1 MRFVHSLGSIVVVS
15 ATVFASAVPAHFA
28 ISPEQVAIALG
39 SAGIQVD
46 PTQVALLSAAVATS
60 TTPNLK
66 VRTVAPSG
74 DHTALVRIECLNA
87 RECLP
92 FFVRIQTGSS
102 GDALAAPLH
111 AEQHRVSPH
120 QQASARSVVVRAG
133 SQAVLLLESERVHIR
148 IPVICVENG
157 ATGERIRVKGT
168 LNRLTYTA
176 EVVDANLLKGSL

>member
-1 MRFVHSLGSIVVVS
+1 MRFVHSLGSIVVAS

-28 ISPEQVAIALG
+28 ISPEQVAVALG

-46 PTQVALLSAAVATS
+46 PTQVALLSAPVATS
-60 TTPNLK
+60 ATPSLK

-74 DHTALVRIECLNA
+74 DHTALARIECVNA
-87 RECLP
+87 QECLP

-111 AEQHRVSPH
+111 AEQHRVSPY
-120 QQASARSVVVRAG
+120 QPSARSVVVRAG